1 MGDAGGRARDPGGTI
16 EGCLEGELV
25 EEEAVIPTPP
35 LALEVPVQAES
46 KKSWKQRPQRGLLAD
61 DGSSPPSPF
70 AVAHS
75 SFLSRW
81 SLSIDTMLSGVASVP
96 AAADDL
102 SIDADRA
109 RPCGL
114 YERTY
119 PSSLDRNRAVRWRRR
134 ASCDRRAMV
143 ASSSFTGP
151 CGQSLAVTH
160 VDRREQH
167 GRRKR

>member
-1 MGDAGGRARDPGGTI
+1 MGDAGGRGPGGTI
-16 EGCLEGELV
+16 DGLEGEFV
-25 EEEAVIPTPP
+25 EDEAVIPTPP
-35 LALEVPVQAES
+35 LGGVQAAES
-46 KKSWKQRPQRGLLAD
+46 KKSWKQRPHRGFLAA

-75 SFLSRW
+75 SFLSRC
-81 SLSIDTMLSGVASVP
+81 SLSIDTMLSGVVSP
-96 AAADDL
+96 AAAAEDL

-109 RPCGL
+109 LPCGL

-119 PSSLDRNRAVRWRRR
+119 PSSLDRSRAVRWRLR

-151 CGQSLAVTH
+151 CGQSLAVAH
-160 VDRREQH
+160 VDLREQH